1 MGYDNALTQSRMAL
15 DAELKEFLDANSD
28 RRDAAIEAGKQVA
41 GINAQ
46 FLKSFSEIQQADMAT
61 ADKDIAINNLEQSAK
76 QLISATLGTF
86 EGAGAMG
93 EAAMVSLRNT
103 IGATDTISTAISN
116 YFIGTGSNAI
126 DGSSVPATR
135 TYQPGDNG
143 LPTSGE
149 QGQNWTGA
157 DGRAYYYDATSGS
170 AVWKPVASSG
180 LNADPTTGAPLSGGS
195 LGETTTNAF
204 GTWKWVDSTVANG
217 WYSGPEELPDQMW
230 IKVDQYGRPLDD
242 PDRYSF

>member
-1 MGYDNALTQSRMAL
+1 MANFEAANQAGQYNAETDNSVFKMGYDNALTQSRMAL

-93 EAAMVSLRNT
+93 EAAMTSLRST
-103 IGATDTISTAISN
+103 IGATGTISTAISN
-116 YFIGTGSNAI
+116 YFIGTGNSTGTTTTTTAT
-126 DGSSVPATR
+126 GSS
-135 TYQPGDNG
+135 GD
-143 LPTSGE
+143 
-149 QGQNWTGA
+149 
-157 DGRAYYYDATSGS
+157 Y
-170 AVWKPVASSG
+170 
-180 LNADPTTGAPLSGGS
+180 GAPGS
-195 LGETTTNAF
+195 PPVTGRFDGEVVTTND
-204 GTWKWVDSTVANG
+204 GTYRWDADASTWRRDFSSLYNN
-217 WYSGPEELPDQMW
+217 W
-230 IKVDQYGRPLDD
+230 
-242 PDRYSF
+242 